1 MGPFISYKIVTINEN
16 PFAECFIV
24 IYYIQGSDY
33 MKKFLLI
40 IMSLALMLSAFACQ
54 KPNEAPN
61 EKSEKSEANEAN
73 EANETNETNEANET
87 SEIDEPDRTDEG
99 ALIPAV
105 MVDGKLYKD
114 TCYINSLVKCGTM
127 DGKIDKVVPTNEFPK
142 NDGESNFDKCEYQ
155 YAGDGFLTVYYEG
168 KYLLFSTGDIW
179 DETKKYIANFTG
191 TVEEVA
197 CDEDT
202 KDATMLRIKD
212 IDVSEEFKYIFG
224 ENTEYP
230 NPFLVKLD
238 YVDVHKGGEP
248 IDAKE
253 IEGKKVTV
261 YFDGTAHNTELTSSA
276 LVTIYSAYEVEVLD

>member
-1 MGPFISYKIVTINEN
+1 MGPFIISYKRVTINEKA
-16 PFAECFIV
+16 FAECFIV

-40 IMSLALMLSAFACQ
+40 MMSLALMLSAFACQ

-61 EKSEKSEANEAN
+61 EKSEANEV
-73 EANETNETNEANET
+73 NETNEV
-87 SEIDEPDRTDEG
+87 DEPDHTDEV
-99 ALIPAV
+99 ALLPAV
-105 MVDGKLYKD
+105 MLDGKLYKD
-114 TCYINSLVKCGTM
+114 TCYINSLVTCGTM

-179 DETKKYIANFTG
+179 DETKKYVANFTG
-191 TVEEVA
+191 TVEEVV
-197 CDEDT
+197 CDEAT

-212 IDVSEEFKYIFG
+212 IDVPEEFKYIFG
-224 ENTEYP
+224 KNTEYP

-261 YFDGTAHNTELTSSA
+261 YFDGTAHNTELTSNA
-276 LVTIYSAYEVEVLD
+276 LVTIDSAYEVEVLD

>member
-24 IYYIQGSDY
+24 IYYIQGSDD

-40 IMSLALMLSAFACQ
+40 MMSLALMLSAFACQ

-61 EKSEKSEANEAN
+61 EKSEANEV
-73 EANETNETNEANET
+73 NETN
-87 SEIDEPDRTDEG
+87 EIDEPDHTDEG
-99 ALIPAV
+99 AIISAV

-114 TCYINSLVKCGTM
+114 TGCLNNLVTCGTM
-127 DGKIDKVVPTNEFPK
+127 DGKIEKVVPTNEFPK

-155 YAGDGFLTVYYEG
+155 YADEGFITIYYEG
-168 KYLLFSTGDIW
+168 KYLLFSTGDNW
-179 DETKKYIANFTG
+179 SETKKYVANFTG

-212 IDVSEEFKYIFG
+212 IDVPEEFKYIFG
-224 ENTEYP
+224 KNTEYP

-238 YVDVHKGGEP
+238 NVVVQKDREP
-248 IDAKE
+248 LDPKD
-253 IEGKKVTV
+253 IEGKEVIV
-261 YFDGTAHNTELTSSA
+261 YFDGTAHNTELESSA
-276 LVTIYSAYEVEVLD
+276 LITIDSAYEVEVLD

>member
-1 MGPFISYKIVTINEN
+1 
-16 PFAECFIV
+16 
-24 IYYIQGSDY
+24 

-40 IMSLALMLSAFACQ
+40 MMSLVLMLSAFACQ

-61 EKSEKSEANEAN
+61 EKSEAS
-73 EANETNETNEANET
+73 EANET
-87 SEIDEPDRTDEG
+87 SEIDEPDQVDEG
-99 ALIPAV
+99 ALLPAV

-114 TCYINSLVKCGTM
+114 TGFLNNLVTCGTM
-127 DGKIDKVVPTNEFPK
+127 DGKIDKVVSTSEFPK

-155 YAGDGFLTVYYEG
+155 YAGDGFLTVKYND

-179 DETKKYIANFTG
+179 DETKKYVANFTG
-191 TVEEVA
+191 TVEEVV
-197 CDEDT
+197 CDEAT

-212 IDVSEEFKYIFG
+212 IDVPEEFKYIFG
-224 ENTEYP
+224 KNTEYP

-261 YFDGTAHNTELTSSA
+261 YFDGTAHNTEPVSYTHLT
-276 LVTIYSAYEVEVLD
+276 LPTICSV

>member
-24 IYYIQGSDY
+24 IYYIQGSDD

-40 IMSLALMLSAFACQ
+40 MMSLALMLSAFACQ

-61 EKSEKSEANEAN
+61 EKSE
-73 EANETNETNEANET
+73 ANETKETNEA
-87 SEIDEPDRTDEG
+87 SEIDEPDKTYKG
-99 ALIPAV
+99 PIISAV

-114 TCYINSLVKCGTM
+114 TGCLNNLVTCGTM

-155 YAGDGFLTVYYEG
+155 YADEGFITIYYEG
-168 KYLLFSTGDIW
+168 KYLLFSTGDNW
-179 DETKKYIANFTG
+179 SETKKYVANFTG

-212 IDVSEEFKYIFG
+212 IIVPEEFKYIFG
-224 ENTEYP
+224 ENKGDL

-238 YVDVHKGGEP
+238 NVVVQKDREP

-253 IEGKKVTV
+253 IKGKKVTV
-261 YFDGTAHNTELTSSA
+261 YFDGTAHNTELESSA
-276 LVTIYSAYEVEVLD
+276 LITIDSAYEVEVLD

>member
-1 MGPFISYKIVTINEN
+1 MGPFISYKIVTIIEN

-24 IYYIQGSDY
+24 IYYIQGSDN

-73 EANETNETNEANET
+73 EANETNEAN
-87 SEIDEPDRTDEG
+87 EIDEPDHTDEG
-99 ALIPAV
+99 AIISAV

-114 TCYINSLVKCGTM
+114 TGCLNNLVTCGTM

-155 YAGDGFLTVYYEG
+155 YADEGFITIYYEG
-168 KYLLFSTGDIW
+168 KYLLFSTGDNW
-179 DETKKYIANFTG
+179 SETKKYVANFTG
-191 TVEEVA
+191 TVEEVVY
-197 CDEDT
+197 DETT
-202 KDATMLRIKD
+202 KDATMLRIKN
-212 IDVSEEFKYIFG
+212 IDVPEEFKYIFG
-224 ENTEYP
+224 ENTDYP

-238 YVDVHKGGEP
+238 YVVVQKDREP

-261 YFDGTAHNTELTSSA
+261 YFDGTAHNIELTSSA
-276 LVTIYSAYEVEVLD
+276 LVTIDTAYEVEVLD

>member
-1 MGPFISYKIVTINEN
+1 MGPFISYKIVTISEN
-16 PFAECFIV
+16 PFTTRFIV
-24 IYYIQGSDY
+24 IYCIQGSDD

-40 IMSLALMLSAFACQ
+40 MMSLALMLSAFACQ

-61 EKSEKSEANEAN
+61 EKSKV
-73 EANETNETNEANET
+73 NETKETNEA
-87 SEIDEPDRTDEG
+87 SEIDEPDRIDEG

-105 MVDGKLYKD
+105 MVGGKLYKD
-114 TCYINSLVKCGTM
+114 TCYINNLVKCGTM
-127 DGKIDKVVPTNEFPK
+127 DGKIEKVVPTSEFPK

-155 YAGDGFLTVYYEG
+155 YAGEGFLTVYYEG

-179 DETKKYIANFTG
+179 DETKKYVANFTG

-212 IDVSEEFKYIFG
+212 IDVPEEFKYIFG
-224 ENTEYP
+224 KNIEYP

-238 YVDVHKGGEP
+238 FVVVQKDREP
-248 IDAKE
+248 IDAKDTQ
-253 IEGKKVTV
+253 GKKVTV
-261 YFDGTAHNTELTSSA
+261 YFDGTAHNTELTSNA
-276 LVTIYSAYEVEVLD
+276 LVTIDSAYEVEVLD

>member
-24 IYYIQGSDY
+24 IQYIQGSDY

-40 IMSLALMLSAFACQ
+40 MMSLALMLSAFACQ

-61 EKSEKSEANEAN
+61 EKSEANEV
-73 EANETNETNEANET
+73 NET
-87 SEIDEPDRTDEG
+87 SEIDEPDHTDEG
-99 ALIPAV
+99 AIISAV

-114 TCYINSLVKCGTM
+114 TGCLNNLVTCGTM

-155 YAGDGFLTVYYEG
+155 YADEGFITIYYEG
-168 KYLLFSTGDIW
+168 KYLLFSTGDNW
-179 DETKKYIANFTG
+179 SETKKYVANFTG
-191 TVEEVA
+191 TVEEVVY
-197 CDEDT
+197 DETT

-212 IDVSEEFKYIFG
+212 IDVPEEFKYVFG
-224 ENTEYP
+224 ENKEFP

-238 YVDVHKGGEP
+238 YVVVQKDREP

-253 IEGKKVTV
+253 IKGKKVTV
-261 YFDGTAHNTELTSSA
+261 YFDGTAHNTELESSA
-276 LVTIYSAYEVEVLD
+276 LITIDSAYEVEVLD

>member
-1 MGPFISYKIVTINEN
+1 MGPFIIFYKIVTINEN
-16 PFAECFIV
+16 PFEECFIV
-24 IYYIQGSDY
+24 IYYIQGSDN
-33 MKKFLLI
+33 MKKFLII

-61 EKSEKSEANEAN
+61 EKSEANEV
-73 EANETNETNEANET
+73 NET
-87 SEIDEPDRTDEG
+87 SEIDEPDHTDEG
-99 ALIPAV
+99 ALLPAV

-114 TCYINSLVKCGTM
+114 TGFLNNLITCGTM
-127 DGKIDKVVPTNEFPK
+127 DGKIEKVVPTNEFPK

-168 KYLLFSTGDIW
+168 KYLLFSTDDIW
-179 DETKKYIANFTG
+179 DETKKYVANFTG
-191 TVEEVA
+191 TVEEVV
-197 CDEDT
+197 CDETT

-212 IDVSEEFKYIFG
+212 IVVPEEFKYVFG
-224 ENTEYP
+224 KNTEYP

-238 YVDVHKGGEP
+238 FVVVQKDREP

-261 YFDGTAHNTELTSSA
+261 YFDGTAHNTELESSA
-276 LVTIYSAYEVEVLD
+276 LVTVDSAYEVEVLD

>member
-24 IYYIQGSDY
+24 IYYIQGSDD
-33 MKKFLLI
+33 MKKILLI
-40 IMSLALMLSAFACQ
+40 MMSLALMLSAFACQ

-61 EKSEKSEANEAN
+61 EKSEKSEANEV
-73 EANETNETNEANET
+73 NETNEV
-87 SEIDEPDRTDEG
+87 DEPDHTDEV
-99 ALIPAV
+99 ALLPAV
-105 MVDGKLYKD
+105 MLDGKLYKD
-114 TCYINSLVKCGTM
+114 TCYINSLVTCGTM

-168 KYLLFSTGDIW
+168 KYLLFSTDDIW
-179 DETKKYIANFTG
+179 DETKKYVANFTG
-191 TVEEVA
+191 TVEEVVF
-197 CDEDT
+197 DETT

-212 IDVSEEFKYIFG
+212 IDVPEEFKYIFG

-276 LVTIYSAYEVEVLD
+276 LITIDSAYEVEVLE

>member
-1 MGPFISYKIVTINEN
+1 MGPFISYKMVTINKN

-61 EKSEKSEANEAN
+61 EKSEANEV
-73 EANETNETNEANET
+73 NET
-87 SEIDEPDRTDEG
+87 SEIDEPDHTDEG
-99 ALIPAV
+99 ALLPAV

-114 TCYINSLVKCGTM
+114 TCYINSLVTCGTM

-179 DETKKYIANFTG
+179 DETKKYVANFTG

-212 IDVSEEFKYIFG
+212 IDVPEEFKFIFG

-276 LVTIYSAYEVEVLD
+276 LVTIDSAYEVEVLD

>member
-24 IYYIQGSDY
+24 IYYRQGSDY

-40 IMSLALMLSAFACQ
+40 MMSLALMLSAFACQ

-61 EKSEKSEANEAN
+61 EKSEKSEANEV
-73 EANETNETNEANET
+73 NETNEVE
-87 SEIDEPDRTDEG
+87 EPDHTDEV
-99 ALIPAV
+99 ALLPAV
-105 MVDGKLYKD
+105 MLDGKLYKD
-114 TCYINSLVKCGTM
+114 TCYINSLVTCGTM

-179 DETKKYIANFTG
+179 DETKKYVANFTG

-212 IDVSEEFKYIFG
+212 IDVPEEFKYIFG

-238 YVDVHKGGEP
+238 NVVVQKDREP
-248 IDAKE
+248 IDPKD
-253 IEGKKVTV
+253 IEGKEVIV

-276 LVTIYSAYEVEVLD
+276 LVTIDSAYEVEVLD

>member
-1 MGPFISYKIVTINEN
+1 MRTKKKGGNPHKFFMLIYFISYKIVTINEN

-40 IMSLALMLSAFACQ
+40 MMSLVIMLSAFACQ

-61 EKSEKSEANEAN
+61 EKSE
-73 EANETNETNEANET
+73 ANETNEV
-87 SEIDEPDRTDEG
+87 DEPDHTDG
-99 ALIPAV
+99 VALLPAV
-105 MVDGKLYKD
+105 MLDGKLYKD
-114 TCYINSLVKCGTM
+114 TCYINSLVTCGTM

-179 DETKKYIANFTG
+179 DETKKYVANFTG

-212 IDVSEEFKYIFG
+212 IDVPEEFKYIFG

-276 LVTIYSAYEVEVLD
+276 LVTIDSAYEVEVLD

>member
-1 MGPFISYKIVTINEN
+1 MRTKKKGGNPPKFFMLIYFISYKIVTINEN

-40 IMSLALMLSAFACQ
+40 MMSLVIMLSAFACQ

-61 EKSEKSEANEAN
+61 EKSE
-73 EANETNETNEANET
+73 ANETNEV
-87 SEIDEPDRTDEG
+87 DEPDHTDG
-99 ALIPAV
+99 VALLPAV
-105 MVDGKLYKD
+105 MLDGKLYKD
-114 TCYINSLVKCGTM
+114 TCYINSLVTCGTM
-127 DGKIDKVVPTNEFPK
+127 DGKIEKVVPTNEFPK

-155 YAGDGFLTVYYEG
+155 YAGNGFLTVYYEG

-179 DETKKYIANFTG
+179 DETKKYVANFTG

-212 IDVSEEFKYIFG
+212 IDVPEEFKYIFG
-224 ENTEYP
+224 ENIEYP

-248 IDAKE
+248 IDPKE

-261 YFDGTAHNTELTSSA
+261 YFDGTAHNTELESSA
-276 LVTIYSAYEVEVLD
+276 LITIDSAYEVEVLD

>member
-1 MGPFISYKIVTINEN
+1 
-16 PFAECFIV
+16 
-24 IYYIQGSDY
+24 

-40 IMSLALMLSAFACQ
+40 MMSLALMLSAFACQ

-61 EKSEKSEANEAN
+61 EKSK
-73 EANETNETNEANET
+73 ANETKETNEA
-87 SEIDEPDRTDEG
+87 SEIDEPDKTYKG
-99 ALIPAV
+99 PIISAV

-114 TCYINSLVKCGTM
+114 TGCLNNLVTCGTM

-155 YAGDGFLTVYYEG
+155 YADEGFITIYYEG
-168 KYLLFSTGDIW
+168 KYLLFSTGDNW
-179 DETKKYIANFTG
+179 SETKKYVANFTG

-212 IDVSEEFKYIFG
+212 IDVPEEFKYIFG
-224 ENTEYP
+224 KNIEYP

-238 YVDVHKGGEP
+238 YVDVHKDNEP
-248 IDAKE
+248 IDAKDTQ
-253 IEGKKVTV
+253 GKKVTV

-276 LVTIYSAYEVEVLD
+276 LVTIDSAYEVEVLD

>member
-40 IMSLALMLSAFACQ
+40 MMSLALMLSAFACQ

-61 EKSEKSEANEAN
+61 EKSEANEV
-73 EANETNETNEANET
+73 NETN
-87 SEIDEPDRTDEG
+87 EIDEPDHTDEG
-99 ALIPAV
+99 AIISAV

-114 TCYINSLVKCGTM
+114 TGCLNNLVTCGTM
-127 DGKIDKVVPTNEFPK
+127 DGKIEKVVPTNEFPK

-155 YAGDGFLTVYYEG
+155 YADEGFITIYYEG
-168 KYLLFSTGDIW
+168 KYLLFSTGDNW
-179 DETKKYIANFTG
+179 SETKKYVANFTG

-212 IDVSEEFKYIFG
+212 IIVPEEFKYIFG
-224 ENTEYP
+224 ENKGDL

-238 YVDVHKGGEP
+238 NVVVQKDREP
-248 IDAKE
+248 LDPKD
-253 IEGKKVTV
+253 IEGKEVIV
-261 YFDGTAHNTELTSSA
+261 YFDGTAHNTELESSA
-276 LVTIYSAYEVEVLD
+276 LITIDSAYEVEVLD

>member
-24 IYYIQGSDY
+24 IYYIQGSDD

-40 IMSLALMLSAFACQ
+40 MMSLALMLSAFACQ

-61 EKSEKSEANEAN
+61 EKSEANEV
-73 EANETNETNEANET
+73 NETN
-87 SEIDEPDRTDEG
+87 EIDEPDHTDEG
-99 ALIPAV
+99 AIISAV

-114 TCYINSLVKCGTM
+114 TGCLNNLVTCGTM
-127 DGKIDKVVPTNEFPK
+127 DGKIEKVVPTNEFPK

-155 YAGDGFLTVYYEG
+155 YADEGFITIYYEG
-168 KYLLFSTGDIW
+168 KYLLFSTGDNW
-179 DETKKYIANFTG
+179 SETKKYVANFTG

-212 IDVSEEFKYIFG
+212 IIVPEEFKYIFG
-224 ENTEYP
+224 ENKGDL

-238 YVDVHKGGEP
+238 NVVVQKDREP
-248 IDAKE
+248 LDPKD
-253 IEGKKVTV
+253 IEGKKVIV
-261 YFDGTAHNTELTSSA
+261 YFDGTAHNTELESSA
-276 LVTIYSAYEVEVLD
+276 LITIDSAYEVEVLD

>member
-24 IYYIQGSDY
+24 IYYIQGSDD
-33 MKKFLLI
+33 MKKILLI
-40 IMSLALMLSAFACQ
+40 MMSLALMLSAFACQ

-61 EKSEKSEANEAN
+61 EKSEKSEANEV
-73 EANETNETNEANET
+73 NETNEV
-87 SEIDEPDRTDEG
+87 DEPDHTDEV
-99 ALIPAV
+99 ALLPAV
-105 MVDGKLYKD
+105 MLDGKLYKD
-114 TCYINSLVKCGTM
+114 TCYINSLVTCGTM

-168 KYLLFSTGDIW
+168 KYLLFSTDDIW
-179 DETKKYIANFTG
+179 DETKKYVANFTG
-191 TVEEVA
+191 TVEEVVF
-197 CDEDT
+197 DETT

-212 IDVSEEFKYIFG
+212 IDVPEEFKYIFG

-276 LVTIYSAYEVEVLD
+276 LITIDSAYEVEVLD

>member
-1 MGPFISYKIVTINEN
+1 M
-16 PFAECFIV
+16 
-24 IYYIQGSDY
+24 
-33 MKKFLLI
+33 
-40 IMSLALMLSAFACQ
+40 MSLALMLSAFACQ

-61 EKSEKSEANEAN
+61 EKSEANETKETNETNEANEAN
-73 EANETNETNEANET
+73 EANE
-87 SEIDEPDRTDEG
+87 IDEPDRTDGG

-114 TCYINSLVKCGTM
+114 TGVLNNLVKCGTM
-127 DGKIDKVVPTNEFPK
+127 DGKIEKVVPTNEFPK

-155 YAGDGFLTVYYEG
+155 YSGEDFLTVYYNG
-168 KYLLFSTGDIW
+168 KYLLFSTGDNW
-179 DETKKYIANFTG
+179 SETKKYVANFTG

-212 IDVSEEFKYIFG
+212 IEVPKEFKYVFG
-224 ENTEYP
+224 KNTEYP

-238 YVDVHKGGEP
+238 NVVVQKDREP
-248 IDAKE
+248 IDPKE

-276 LVTIYSAYEVEVLD
+276 LITIDSAYEVEVLE

>member
-24 IYYIQGSDY
+24 IYYIQGSDD
-33 MKKFLLI
+33 MKKILLI
-40 IMSLALMLSAFACQ
+40 MMSLALMLSAFACQ

-61 EKSEKSEANEAN
+61 EKSEKSEANEV
-73 EANETNETNEANET
+73 NETNEV
-87 SEIDEPDRTDEG
+87 DEPDQVDEG
-99 ALIPAV
+99 ALLPAV

-114 TCYINSLVKCGTM
+114 TCYINSLVTCGTM

-168 KYLLFSTGDIW
+168 KYLLFSTDDIW
-179 DETKKYIANFTG
+179 DETKKYVANFTG
-191 TVEEVA
+191 TVEEVVF
-197 CDEDT
+197 DETT

-212 IDVSEEFKYIFG
+212 IDVPEEFKYIFG

-276 LVTIYSAYEVEVLD
+276 LITIDSAYEVEVLD

>member
-1 MGPFISYKIVTINEN
+1 MGPFISYKIVTINES
-16 PFAECFIV
+16 PFTVCFIV
-24 IYYIQGSDY
+24 IYYIQGSDD

-40 IMSLALMLSAFACQ
+40 IMSLLMVISAFACQ
-54 KPNEAPN
+54 KPNEMPK
-61 EKSEKSEANEAN
+61 EKSKV
-73 EANETNETNEANET
+73 NETKETNEA

-127 DGKIDKVVPTNEFPK
+127 DGKIEKVVPTSEFPK

-168 KYLLFSTGDIW
+168 KYLLFSTDDIW
-179 DETKKYIANFTG
+179 DETKKYVANFTG
-191 TVEEVA
+191 TVEEVV
-197 CDEDT
+197 CDEAA

-212 IDVSEEFKYIFG
+212 IDVPEEFKYIFG

-248 IDAKE
+248 IDAKDTQ
-253 IEGKKVTV
+253 GKKVTV
-261 YFDGTAHNTELTSSA
+261 YFDGTAHNTELESSA
-276 LVTIYSAYEVEVLD
+276 LITIDSAYEVEVLD

>member
-1 MGPFISYKIVTINEN
+1 
-16 PFAECFIV
+16 
-24 IYYIQGSDY
+24 
-33 MKKFLLI
+33 
-40 IMSLALMLSAFACQ
+40 
-54 KPNEAPN
+54 
-61 EKSEKSEANEAN
+61 
-73 EANETNETNEANET
+73 
-87 SEIDEPDRTDEG
+87 
-99 ALIPAV
+99 
-105 MVDGKLYKD
+105 
-114 TCYINSLVKCGTM
+114 M

-168 KYLLFSTGDIW
+168 KYLLFSTDDIW
-179 DETKKYIANFTG
+179 DETKKYVANFTG

-212 IDVSEEFKYIFG
+212 IDVPEEFKYIFG
-224 ENTEYP
+224 KNTEYP

-261 YFDGTAHNTELTSSA
+261 YFDGTAHNTELESSA
-276 LVTIYSAYEVEVLD
+276 LITIDSAYEVEVLD

>member
-24 IYYIQGSDY
+24 IQYRQGSDY

-40 IMSLALMLSAFACQ
+40 MMSLALMLSAFACQ

-61 EKSEKSEANEAN
+61 EKSE
-73 EANETNETNEANET
+73 ANETNGTNEANE
-87 SEIDEPDRTDEG
+87 IDEPDHTDEG
-99 ALIPAV
+99 AIISAV

-114 TCYINSLVKCGTM
+114 TGCLNNLVTCGTM

-155 YAGDGFLTVYYEG
+155 YADEGFITIYYEG
-168 KYLLFSTGDIW
+168 KYLLFSTGDNW
-179 DETKKYIANFTG
+179 SETKKYVANFTG

-212 IDVSEEFKYIFG
+212 IIVPEEFKYIFG
-224 ENTEYP
+224 ENKGDL
-230 NPFLVKLD
+230 NPLLVKLD
-238 YVDVHKGGEP
+238 NVVVQKDREP
-248 IDAKE
+248 LDPKD
-253 IEGKKVTV
+253 IEGKEVIV
-261 YFDGTAHNTELTSSA
+261 YFDGTAHNTELESSA
-276 LVTIYSAYEVEVLD
+276 LITIDSAYEVEVLD